1 MVKRKSYKKILM
13 PILIL
18 MLFLLFGCETTQ
30 LAGTEEK
37 KSNSNDIKVQKIDGD
52 DIEEQISKAKLVST
66 YGDMSTIDEMDIV
79 TFGSYPQSSTYADK
93 LEPIE
98 WIVLERDSK
107 NNRALLL
114 SKYILDN
121 VSFNSEPKECK
132 WKDSE
137 LRQWMNQTFYDKAFN
152 ENEKNQI
159 VEDSHISD
167 GFRDDKEV
175 DTVTD
180 KVFILSETEAKKYF
194 KRYDMTEENKRL
206 ATRATN
212 YAKNVDNNGIKL
224 WVRENTGENTFGITE
239 DGIFYNRIVE
249 RYKDEALK
257 FEWCIGNSFY
267 WLRSNGIDLTS
278 VARVNSNGALVR
290 SMSNYSV
297 ANCQGGTRPAVWVR
311 YNKEKNN
318 NSEKVIGDFESIK
331 FGKYNQSYN
340 SEKSDWNE
348 DPIEWIILEKDSEN
362 KRALIISKYI
372 LDVRFN
378 VYKSGEKNTTWENSN
393 IRTWLNNEFYNTA
406 FTEEEKNK
414 IKEVQLVNE
423 DNDDY
428 MTLGGRDTT
437 DKIFLLSISEARKYF
452 SNGDNL
458 GNKDQLVRAGAAKGT
473 QYAEY
478 RKLGKIRKDKQ
489 DEYEEW
495 MLENSAY
502 NLRSPGGAQAST
514 AAVGPD
520 AIISTSG
527 NVGSGLNRRG
537 VRPAMW
543 IEYE

>member
-1 MVKRKSYKKILM
+1 
-13 PILIL
+13 
-18 MLFLLFGCETTQ
+18 
-30 LAGTEEK
+30 
-37 KSNSNDIKVQKIDGD
+37 
-52 DIEEQISKAKLVST
+52 
-66 YGDMSTIDEMDIV
+66 
-79 TFGSYPQSSTYADK
+79 
-93 LEPIE
+93 
-98 WIVLERDSK
+98 
-107 NNRALLL
+107 
-114 SKYILDN
+114 
-121 VSFNSEPKECK
+121 
-132 WKDSE
+132 
-137 LRQWMNQTFYDKAFN
+137 
-152 ENEKNQI
+152 
-159 VEDSHISD
+159 
-167 GFRDDKEV
+167 
-175 DTVTD
+175 
-180 KVFILSETEAKKYF
+180 
-194 KRYDMTEENKRL
+194 MTEENRRL

-267 WLRSNGIDLTS
+267 WLRSNGIDLAS

-362 KRALIISKYI
+362 KKVLLISKYI

-414 IKEVQLVNE
+414 IKEEQLVNE

-428 MTLGGRDTT
+428 MTLGGRDTL

-489 DEYEEW
+489 DKYEEW

-502 NLRSPGGAQAST
+502 NLRSPGGAQDST

-527 NVGSGLNRRG
+527 NVGTGLNRRG

>member
-1 MVKRKSYKKILM
+1 MILT
-13 PILIL
+13 LI
-18 MLFLLFGCETTQ
+18 LLFGCKTTPMISVEPQ
-30 LAGTEEK
+30 
-37 KSNSNDIKVQKIDGD
+37 KSKSNDIEVQKNNSD

-66 YGDMSTIDEMDIV
+66 YGDMSTIDEMDTV
-79 TFGSYPQSSTYADK
+79 TFGSYPQSSTSADK

-98 WIVLERDSK
+98 WIVLERDYK

-121 VSFNSEPKECK
+121 VSFNSEHKACK

-137 LRQWMNQTFYDKAFN
+137 LRQWINQTFYEKAFN
-152 ENEKNQI
+152 DNEKNQI
-159 VEDSHISD
+159 LEDTHISNTSFD
-167 GFRDDKEV
+167 ENGDA
-175 DTVTD
+175 VTD
-180 KVFILSETEAKKYF
+180 KVFILSEAEVGKYF
-194 KRYDMTEENKRL
+194 KRFYMDEENKRL
-206 ATRATN
+206 ATRGTN

-224 WVRENTGENTFGITE
+224 WVRENTGENTFSISE
-239 DGIFYNRIVE
+239 DGIFVNRIVE

-267 WLRSNGIDLTS
+267 WLRSNGFDLSS
-278 VARVNSNGALVR
+278 VERVNSNGALINL
-290 SMSNYSV
+290 SDYSV
-297 ANCQGGTRPAVWVR
+297 ANCQGGIRPAVWVK
-311 YNKEKNN
+311 YNKEENN
-318 NSEKVIGDFESIK
+318 NEKEISDFEIIE
-331 FGKYNQSYN
+331 FGKYQQSYN
-340 SEKSDWNE
+340 SEKNDWNE
-348 DPIEWIILEKDSEN
+348 DPIEWIVLEKDSEN

-372 LDVRFN
+372 IDVRPIT
-378 VYKSGEKNTTWENSN
+378 YKSEEKNTTWENSN
-393 IRTWLNNEFYNTA
+393 IRAWLNDKFYDSA
-406 FTEEEKNK
+406 FAEDEKTK

-458 GNKDQLVRAGAAKGT
+458 GNKDQLVKAGATKGT
-473 QYAEY
+473 EYAKH
-478 RKLGKIRKDKQ
+478 RKLGIIPKNKQ

-502 NLRSPGGAQAST
+502 NLRSPGGSQERT

-527 NVGSGLNRRG
+527 FVGTGLNRRG

-543 IEYE
+543 IEY

>member
-1 MVKRKSYKKILM
+1 MFKGKNYKKIIIM
-13 PILIL
+13 MSMLIL
-18 MLFLLFGCETTQ
+18 LTGCKMTQ
-30 LAGTEEK
+30 VIGAEQ
-37 KSNSNDIKVQKIDGD
+37 QKINSKNIEAQNNNSV

-66 YGDMSTIDEMDIV
+66 YGDMSTIDEMDTV
-79 TFGSYPQSSTYADK
+79 TFGSYPQSSTSADK

-121 VSFNSEPKECK
+121 VSFNSEHKECK

-180 KVFILSETEAKKYF
+180 KVFILSELEAKKYF
-194 KRYDMTEENKRL
+194 KRYDMTEENRKL
-206 ATRATN
+206 ATRGTN
-212 YAKNVDNNGIKL
+212 YAKNVDNNGTKL

-278 VARVNSNGALVR
+278 VARVNSNGALLMSV
-290 SMSNYSV
+290 SNYSV
-297 ANCQGGTRPAVWVR
+297 ANCQGGIRPAVWVR
-311 YNKEKNN
+311 YNKKENN
-318 NSEKVIGDFESIK
+318 NNQKEINDFESIE
-331 FGKYNQSYN
+331 FGKYQQSYN

-348 DPIEWIILEKDSEN
+348 EPIEWIILEKDSEN

-393 IRTWLNNEFYNTA
+393 IRTWLNNEFYNIA

-428 MTLGGRDTT
+428 MTLGGRDTM

-458 GNKDQLVRAGAAKGT
+458 GNKDQLVRVGAAKGT
-473 QYAEY
+473 QYAAH
-478 RKLGKIRKDKQ
+478 RRLGIIPKNKQ
-489 DEYEEW
+489 DGYEEW

-502 NLRSPGGAQAST
+502 NLRSPGGSQEST

-527 NVGSGLNRRG
+527 FVGTGLNRRG

-543 IEYE
+543 IEY

>member
-1 MVKRKSYKKILM
+1 MIKRKNCKNFLVM
-13 PILIL
+13 VLTLI
-18 MLFLLFGCETTQ
+18 LLFGCKTTPMISVEPQ
-30 LAGTEEK
+30 
-37 KSNSNDIKVQKIDGD
+37 KSKSNDIEVQKNNSD

-66 YGDMSTIDEMDIV
+66 YGDMSTIDEMDTV
-79 TFGSYPQSSTYADK
+79 TFGSYPQSSTSANK

-98 WIVLERDSK
+98 WVVLERDHK

-121 VSFNSEPKECK
+121 VSFNSEHKACK

-152 ENEKNQI
+152 DNEKNQI
-159 VEDSHISD
+159 LEDTHISNTSFD
-167 GFRDDKEV
+167 ENV
-175 DTVTD
+175 DAVTD
-180 KVFILSETEAKKYF
+180 KVFILSEAEVRKYF
-194 KRYDMTEENKRL
+194 KRFYMDEENKRL
-206 ATRATN
+206 ATRGTN

-224 WVRENTGENTFGITE
+224 WVRENTGENTFSITE
-239 DGIFYNRIVE
+239 DGLFFNRIVE

-267 WLRSNGIDLTS
+267 WLRSNGIDLSS
-278 VARVNSNGALVR
+278 VERVNSNGALI
-290 SMSNYSV
+290 SLSNYSV
-297 ANCQGGTRPAVWVR
+297 ANCQGGIRPAVWVK
-311 YNKEKNN
+311 YNKEENN
-318 NSEKVIGDFESIK
+318 NEKEISDFEIIE
-331 FGKYNQSYN
+331 FGKYQQSYN
-340 SEKSDWNE
+340 SEKNDWNE
-348 DPIEWIILEKDSEN
+348 DPIEWIVLEKDSEN

-372 LDVRFN
+372 IDVRPIT
-378 VYKSGEKNTTWENSN
+378 YKSEEKNTTWENSN
-393 IRTWLNNEFYNTA
+393 IRGWLNGKFYDRA

-437 DKIFLLSISEARKYF
+437 DKIFLLSISEVRKYF

-458 GNKDQLVRAGAAKGT
+458 GNKDQLVRAGATKGT
-473 QYAEY
+473 QYAEH
-478 RKLGKIRKDKQ
+478 RWLGKIPKDKQ

-502 NLRSPGGAQAST
+502 NLRSPGAMQDRT
-514 AAVGPD
+514 AAVGPN

-527 NVGSGLNRRG
+527 TVGTGLNRKG

-543 IEYE
+543 IEY

>member
-1 MVKRKSYKKILM
+1 MFKGKNYKKIIIM
-13 PILIL
+13 MSMLIL
-18 MLFLLFGCETTQ
+18 LTGCKMTQ
-30 LAGTEEK
+30 VIGTEQQK
-37 KSNSNDIKVQKIDGD
+37 TNSKNIEAQNNNSV

-66 YGDMSTIDEMDIV
+66 YGDMSTIDEMDTV
-79 TFGSYPQSSTYADK
+79 TFGSYPQSSTSADK

-98 WIVLERDSK
+98 WIVLERDYK
-107 NNRALLL
+107 NKRALLL

-121 VSFNSEPKECK
+121 VSFNSEHKECK

-137 LRQWMNQTFYDKAFN
+137 LRQWINQTFYDKVFN

-180 KVFILSETEAKKYF
+180 KVFILSELEAKKYF
-194 KRYDMTEENKRL
+194 KRYDMTEENRKL
-206 ATRATN
+206 ATRGTN
-212 YAKNVDNNGIKL
+212 YAKNVDNNGTKL

-267 WLRSNGIDLTS
+267 WLRSNGLDLTS
-278 VARVNSNGALVR
+278 VARVNSNGALL
-290 SMSNYSV
+290 MGESNYSV
-297 ANCQGGTRPAVWVR
+297 ANCQGGIRPAVWVK
-311 YNKEKNN
+311 YNKEENN
-318 NSEKVIGDFESIK
+318 NEKEISDFEIIE
-331 FGKYNQSYN
+331 FGKYQQSYN
-340 SEKSDWNE
+340 SEKNDWNE
-348 DPIEWIILEKDSEN
+348 DPIEWIVLEKDSEN

-393 IRTWLNNEFYNTA
+393 IRTWLNNEFYNIA

-428 MTLGGRDTT
+428 MTLGGRDTM

-452 SNGDNL
+452 SNGNNL

-502 NLRSPGGAQAST
+502 NLRSPGGSQEHT

-527 NVGSGLNRRG
+527 FVGTGLNRRG

-543 IEYE
+543 IEY

>member
-1 MVKRKSYKKILM
+1 MIKRKNYKNFLVM
-13 PILIL
+13 VLTLI
-18 MLFLLFGCETTQ
+18 LLFGCKTTPMISVESQ
-30 LAGTEEK
+30 
-37 KSNSNDIKVQKIDGD
+37 KSKSNDIEVQKNNSD

-66 YGDMSTIDEMDIV
+66 YGDMSTIDEMDTV
-79 TFGSYPQSSTYADK
+79 TFGSYPQSSTSADK

-98 WIVLERDSK
+98 WIVLERDYK

-121 VSFNSEPKECK
+121 VSFNSEHKICK

-137 LRQWMNQTFYDKAFN
+137 LRQWMNQTFYEKAFN
-152 ENEKNQI
+152 ENEKNI
-159 VEDSHISD
+159 VVEDSHISD
-167 GFRDDKEV
+167 IVRDDKEI

-180 KVFILSETEAKKYF
+180 KVFILSESEAKKYF
-194 KRYDMTEENKRL
+194 KRYDMTEENRKL
-206 ATRATN
+206 ATRGTN
-212 YAKNVDNNGIKL
+212 YAKNVDNNGTKL

-267 WLRSNGIDLTS
+267 WLRSNGLDLTS
-278 VARVNSNGALVR
+278 VARVNSNGALL
-290 SMSNYSV
+290 MGESNYSV
-297 ANCQGGTRPAVWVR
+297 ANCQGGIRPAVWVR
-311 YNKEKNN
+311 YNKKENN
-318 NSEKVIGDFESIK
+318 NNQKEINDFEIIE
-331 FGKYNQSYN
+331 FGKYQQSYN
-340 SEKSDWNE
+340 SEKNDWNE
-348 DPIEWIILEKDSEN
+348 DPIEWIVLEKDSEN

-372 LDVRFN
+372 LDVRPIT
-378 VYKSGEKNTTWENSN
+378 YKSGEKNTTWGNSN
-393 IRTWLNNEFYNTA
+393 IRAWLNDEFYNSA
-406 FTEEEKNK
+406 FTAEEKNK

-473 QYAEY
+473 EYAKH
-478 RKLGKIRKDKQ
+478 RRLGIIPKNKQ

-502 NLRSPGGAQAST
+502 NLRSPGGSQERT

-527 NVGSGLNRRG
+527 FVGTGLNRRG

-543 IEYE
+543 IEY

>member
-1 MVKRKSYKKILM
+1 MMSM
-13 PILIL
+13 LIL
-18 MLFLLFGCETTQ
+18 LTGCKMTQ
-30 LAGTEEK
+30 VIGIEQQKT
-37 KSNSNDIKVQKIDGD
+37 NSKNIEAQNNNSV

-66 YGDMSTIDEMDIV
+66 YGDMSTIDEMDTV
-79 TFGSYPQSSTYADK
+79 TFGSYSQSSTSADK

-114 SKYILDN
+114 
-121 VSFNSEPKECK
+121 
-132 WKDSE
+132 
-137 LRQWMNQTFYDKAFN
+137 
-152 ENEKNQI
+152 
-159 VEDSHISD
+159 
-167 GFRDDKEV
+167 
-175 DTVTD
+175 
-180 KVFILSETEAKKYF
+180 
-194 KRYDMTEENKRL
+194 
-206 ATRATN
+206 
-212 YAKNVDNNGIKL
+212 
-224 WVRENTGENTFGITE
+224 
-239 DGIFYNRIVE
+239 
-249 RYKDEALK
+249 
-257 FEWCIGNSFY
+257 
-267 WLRSNGIDLTS
+267 
-278 VARVNSNGALVR
+278 
-290 SMSNYSV
+290 
-297 ANCQGGTRPAVWVR
+297 
-311 YNKEKNN
+311 
-318 NSEKVIGDFESIK
+318 
-331 FGKYNQSYN
+331 
-340 SEKSDWNE
+340 
-348 DPIEWIILEKDSEN
+348 
-362 KRALIISKYI
+362 SKYI

-428 MTLGGRDTT
+428 MTLGGRDTM

-502 NLRSPGGAQAST
+502 NLRSPGGAQEDT

-527 NVGSGLNRRG
+527 FVGSGLNRRG

-543 IEYE
+543 IEYEK

>member
-13 PILIL
+13 PIL
-18 MLFLLFGCETTQ
+18 MLLLLFGCKTTQ
-30 LAGTEEK
+30 VIDAEEQK
-37 KSNSNDIKVQKIDGD
+37 TNSKNIEVQKNNSD
-52 DIEEQISKAKLVST
+52 DIEEQISKAKIVST
-66 YGDMSTIDEMDIV
+66 YGDMSTIDEMDTV
-79 TFGSYPQSSTYADK
+79 TFGSYPQSSTSADE

-121 VSFNSEPKECK
+121 VSFNSEHKICK

-152 ENEKNQI
+152 ENEKNI
-159 VEDSHISD
+159 VVEDSHISD
-167 GFRDDKEV
+167 IVRDDKEV
-175 DTVTD
+175 DTVSD
-180 KVFILSETEAKKYF
+180 KVFILSEHEAKKYF
-194 KRYDMTEENKRL
+194 KRYDMTEENRRL
-206 ATRATN
+206 ATRGTN

-239 DGIFYNRIVE
+239 DGVFYNRIVE

-278 VARVNSNGALVR
+278 VARVNSNGALLMSV
-290 SMSNYSV
+290 SNYSV
-297 ANCQGGTRPAVWVR
+297 ANCQGGIRPAVWVK
-311 YNKEKNN
+311 YNKKENN
-318 NSEKVIGDFESIK
+318 DNQKEINDFESIK
-331 FGKYNQSYN
+331 FGKYQQTYN
-340 SEKSDWNE
+340 SEKNDWNE
-348 DPIEWIILEKDSEN
+348 EPIEWIILEKDSEN
-362 KRALIISKYI
+362 KRVLLISKYI
-372 LDVRFN
+372 LDVRPI
-378 VYKSGEKNTTWENSN
+378 VYKSEEKNTTWENSN
-393 IRTWLNNEFYNTA
+393 IRAWLNDKFYDSA
-406 FTEEEKNK
+406 FAEDEKTK
-414 IKEVQLVNE
+414 IKEVQIVNG

-428 MTLGGRDTT
+428 MTLGGRDTI

-473 QYAEY
+473 EYAKH
-478 RKLGKIRKDKQ
+478 RKLGIIPKNKQ
-489 DEYEEW
+489 NEYEEW

-502 NLRSPGGAQAST
+502 YLRSPAGTQSRT

-520 AIISTSG
+520 AIIYTGG
-527 NVGSGLNRRG
+527 NVGTGLNRCG

-543 IEYE
+543 IEY

>member
-1 MVKRKSYKKILM
+1 MFKGKNYKKIIIM
-13 PILIL
+13 MSMLIL
-18 MLFLLFGCETTQ
+18 LTGCKMTQ
-30 LAGTEEK
+30 VIGTEQQK
-37 KSNSNDIKVQKIDGD
+37 TNSKNIEAQNNNSV

-66 YGDMSTIDEMDIV
+66 YGDMSTIDEMDTV
-79 TFGSYPQSSTYADK
+79 TFGSYPQSSTSADK

-121 VSFNSEPKECK
+121 VSFNSEHKECK

-167 GFRDDKEV
+167 GFSDDKEV

-180 KVFILSETEAKKYF
+180 KVFILSETEVKKYF
-194 KRYDMTEENKRL
+194 KRYDMTEENRRL

-297 ANCQGGTRPAVWVR
+297 TNCQGGTRPAVWVR
-311 YNKEKNN
+311 YNKENN

-340 SEKSDWNE
+340 SERSDWNE
-348 DPIEWIILEKDSEN
+348 EPIEWIILEKDSEN

-378 VYKSGEKNTTWENSN
+378 VYKSGEKNTTWENSS

-428 MTLGGRDTT
+428 MTLGGRDTM

-502 NLRSPGGAQAST
+502 NLRSPGGAQEDT

-527 NVGSGLNRRG
+527 FVGSGLNRRG

-543 IEYE
+543 IEY